1 MKKSLLVIICLTLLL
16 FSPIN
21 TKALEY
27 NHINSFAEIGATS
40 QVTSTNDIDIWN
52 NKYNQEQNCN
62 TLLGNPEDEN
72 SVAWLLKQLLK
83 YGTIIGILL
92 VVILSSVDFAKVI
105 IKSDDEAMNGAI
117 KKLAYRL
124 ILAALLFFLPTITN
138 TILNIFN
145 LQSDSTCGIE

>member
-1 MKKSLLVIICLTLLL
+1 MKKGLLVIICLTLLL

-40 QVTSTNDIDIWN
+40 QVTSTNDIDVWN

>member
-1 MKKSLLVIICLTLLL
+1 MTRKDFNDNIT
-16 FSPIN
+16 N
-21 TKALEY
+21 TQKRW
-27 NHINSFAEIGATS
+27 G
-40 QVTSTNDIDIWN
+40 VN